1 MHLAVWLAGFIFI
14 VVSLLTTSTCADD
27 DVGGPLRLD
36 CMPSASP
43 STAPTWKLKY
53 RVYDLRSDI
62 NESEALGSTDTG
74 RNLIKDLETHR
85 SMIAKSAAEVIHT
98 VLENMVEQC
107 GTTVCRYKENTFRRI
122 VPERGNNATTYRSPH
137 IVLTFADDWGRNDLG
152 KHSDWMTWA
161 TPYLDGLAQEGVELT
176 LHFLGWKCAP
186 SRASLLTGRYTS
198 QTGFWDGGVLSLPL
212 TETTLAQELQSVGYR
227 TRLVGKW

>member
-1 MHLAVWLAGFIFI
+1 
-14 VVSLLTTSTCADD
+14 
-27 DVGGPLRLD
+27 
-36 CMPSASP
+36 MPSASP

-107 GTTVCRYKENTFRRI
+107 GTTVCRYKENTFR
-122 VPERGNNATTYRSPH
+122 
-137 IVLTFADDWGRNDLG
+137 
-152 KHSDWMTWA
+152 
-161 TPYLDGLAQEGVELT
+161 
-176 LHFLGWKCAP
+176 
-186 SRASLLTGRYTS
+186 
-198 QTGFWDGGVLSLPL
+198 
-212 TETTLAQELQSVGYR
+212 
-227 TRLVGKW
+227 